1 MKHELSGTELVI
13 VPDDPLAVATI
24 KPLHDQMIHYFAD
37 PEKFQKLVIDLAGVK
52 VIDSLGVNLLVGLYK
67 ECRKYGKAYQVSHC
81 SQSIRR
87 LFDLYKLTGYF
98 GVE

>member
-24 KPLHDQMIHYFAD
+24 KPLHDRMLHYFAD
-37 PEKFQKLVIDLAGVK
+37 PGKFQKLVVDLADVK
-52 VIDSLGVNLLVGLYK
+52 VIDSMGVNLLVGFFK
-67 ECRKYGKAYQVSHC
+67 ECRKHGKAYRVSHC
-81 SQSIRR
+81 SLSIRR